1 MTKAEAYKII
11 LPKIPIL
18 KTINA
23 TQQDIFRN
31 RLIWK
36 LDWMRLTY
44 SFLLYKYVKIVTLS
58 LVHAMYISL
67 VSNGVLYKAML
78 KMK

>member
-1 MTKAEAYKII
+1 
-11 LPKIPIL
+11 
-18 KTINA
+18 
-23 TQQDIFRN
+23 
-31 RLIWK
+31 
-36 LDWMRLTY
+36 MRLTY

-67 VSNGVLYKAML
+67 VSNDVLYIAML

>member
-23 TQQDIFRN
+23 TQEDIFRN

-36 LDWMRLTY
+36 LDWMRLTF

-67 VSNGVLYKAML
+67 VSNEVLYIAML